1 MHFRLRLS
9 LISLLTAYPSIT
21 YATSDL
27 YGPLRSYAQSPIQ
40 VVSHT
45 NVLRSGYS
53 LPSGYVEAYASGTIA
68 SVWAHTSDYSLDY
81 YHNQLELGGKWQINE
96 NWQWELNY
104 RWVFAANNH
113 LDGLTESFHDFFGI
127 GQNGRDEVDKNRFY
141 MSMPEYDILIEDFE
155 GETLANN
162 LSTYLQYQLLQNEHH
177 GLSIGG
183 SLYYNDVPHGTFKG
197 TSFEQGLQI
206 NYTYQLNSANVFYS
220 MVGMT
225 FRSGDRAL
233 KDFPYRHNTAA
244 FASGYRYALKENH
257 HFILEYHW
265 YQGSTEGPSEF
276 ADASN
281 EFVIGY
287 RYLMENSAIEIM
299 AIENAR
305 NMDNS
310 TDIAFTFGYR
320 YLFSPEAES

>member
-9 LISLLTAYPSIT
+9 VISLLNAYPSIT

-96 NWQWELNY
+96 KWQWELNY
-104 RWVFAANNH
+104 RWVFAADNH

-197 TSFEQGLQI
+197 TSFEQALQI

>member
-9 LISLLTAYPSIT
+9 VISLLTAYPSIT

-96 NWQWELNY
+96 KWQWELNY
-104 RWVFAANNH
+104 RWVFAADNH

-141 MSMPEYDILIEDFE
+141 MSMPEYDILIENFE

-276 ADASN
+276 ADTSN

-320 YLFSPEAES
+320 YLFSPETES

>member
-9 LISLLTAYPSIT
+9 VISLLTACPSIT

-53 LPSGYVEAYASGTIA
+53 LLSGYVEAYASGTIA

-96 NWQWELNY
+96 KWQWELNY
-104 RWVFAANNH
+104 RWVFAADNH

-265 YQGSTEGPSEF
+265 YKGSTEGPSEF

-287 RYLMENSAIEIM
+287 RYLMKNSAIEIM

>member
-9 LISLLTAYPSIT
+9 VISLLTAYPSII

-53 LPSGYVEAYASGTIA
+53 LPSGYIEAYASGTIA

-96 NWQWELNY
+96 KWQWELNY
-104 RWVFAANNH
+104 RWVFAADNH

-287 RYLMENSAIEIM
+287 RYLMKNSAIEIM

-320 YLFSPEAES
+320 YLFSPETES